1 MKKMLLLACLA
12 ALTAVQSQAQSLF
25 ETVYK
30 QAINKVNDSKSSQ
43 ETLDINQFEVTALN
57 YLTAQVKNRGLQKD
71 SYFYDSQAV
80 NLKSFVD
87 DFLFYVNKARAV
99 SAQKRKQVIECYR
112 NASLQNPLFGDEDKQ
127 KVWCYVN
134 DVQTL
139 TPFSIDTDWEKAYDQ
154 ATQQVKSIIK

>member
-1 MKKMLLLACLA
+1 MKKILLLACFT
-12 ALTAVQSQAQSLF
+12 ALTVGQINAQSLF

-30 QAINKVNDSKSSQ
+30 QAIAKVNDANSSQ

-57 YLTAQVKNRGLQKD
+57 YITAQVKTRALKKD

-80 NLKSFVD
+80 NLKSFID

-112 NASLQNPLFGDEDKQ
+112 NASLQNPLFNDQNKE

-134 DVQTL
+134 DVQTY
-139 TPFSIDTDWEKAYDQ
+139 TPFSLDTDWEKAYDQ
-154 ATQQVKSIIK
+154 ATQQVKTIIK

>member
-1 MKKMLLLACLA
+1 MKKFLLLACMA
-12 ALTAVQSQAQSLF
+12 VLTVGQMNAQSLF

-30 QAINKVNDSKSSQ
+30 QAIAKVNDANSSQ

-57 YLTAQVKNRGLQKD
+57 YITAQVKTRGLKKD

-112 NASLQNPLFGDEDKQ
+112 NASLQNPLFNDQNKE

-134 DVQTL
+134 DVQTY
-139 TPFSIDTDWEKAYDQ
+139 TPFSLDTDWEKAYDQ
-154 ATQQVKSIIK
+154 ATQQVKTIIK

>member
-1 MKKMLLLACLA
+1 MKKILLLACLA
-12 ALTAVQSQAQSLF
+12 VLSAGQLQAQSLF

-30 QAINKVNDSKSSQ
+30 QAIAKVNDGQSSQ

-57 YLTAQVKNRGLQKD
+57 YLTSQVKTRGLKKD

-87 DFLFYVNKARAV
+87 DFLFYVNKARSV

-112 NASLQNPLFGDEDKQ
+112 NASLQNPLFNDEDKQ

-134 DVQTL
+134 DVQTY
-139 TPFSIDTDWEKAYDQ
+139 TPFSLDTDWEKAYDQ
-154 ATQQVKSIIK
+154 ATQQVKTIIK